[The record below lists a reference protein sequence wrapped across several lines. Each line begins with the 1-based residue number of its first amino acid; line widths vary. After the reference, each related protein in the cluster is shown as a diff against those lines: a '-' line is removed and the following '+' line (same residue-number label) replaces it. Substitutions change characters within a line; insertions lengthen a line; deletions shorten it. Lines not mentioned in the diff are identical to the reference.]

1 MINIKSTSEI
11 NKMRAAGKVVF
22 GTFKELEKHIRPGIT
37 TRELDRIAHDY
48 IVSQGA
54 TPSFLGYSGYP
65 ASICASIND
74 TVIHGIPDK
83 TRLKEG
89 DIISLDIGALK
100 DGYNG
105 DAARTFAVG
114 KISDEAQ
121 RLIDVTKQSFF
132 EGLKYAR
139 HNERLFSISAAVQQ
153 YVEANGYSV
162 VRNYCGHGIGRE
174 LHESPE
180 IPNYGTFGHG
190 IRLAKGMTIAV
201 EPMVNA
207 GGYETKCLSDGWTVK
222 TKDGSLACHYENTI
236 LITDGDPILLTD
248 YE

>member
-11 NKMRAAGKVVF
+11 NKMRAAGKVVY
-22 GTFKELEKHIRPGIT
+22 GTFKELEKYIVPGIT
-37 TRELDRIAHDY
+37 TKELNTIAEEY
-48 IVSQGA
+48 IRSCGA
-54 TPSFLGYSGYP
+54 IPSFLNYCGYP
-65 ASICASIND
+65 ASICTSVND

-83 TRLKEG
+83 TKLAEG
-89 DIISLDIGALK
+89 DIISIDIGAIL

-132 EGLKYAR
+132 EAMKYAR
-139 HNERLFSISAAVQQ
+139 HNERLFSISATVQE
-153 YVEANGYSV
+153 YVESHGYNV
-162 VRNYCGHGIGRE
+162 IRGYCGHGIGKQM
-174 LHESPE
+174 HEDPE
-180 IPNYGTFGHG
+180 VPNYGTFGKG

-222 TKDGSLACHYENTI
+222 SKDGSLACHYENTV
-236 LITDGDPILLTD
+236 LITDGEPELLTC